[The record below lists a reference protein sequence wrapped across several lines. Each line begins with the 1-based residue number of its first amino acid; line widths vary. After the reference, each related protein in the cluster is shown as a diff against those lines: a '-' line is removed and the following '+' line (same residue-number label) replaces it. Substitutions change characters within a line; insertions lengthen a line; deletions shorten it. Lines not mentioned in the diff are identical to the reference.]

1 MKKLTLF
8 LLLLIS
14 FNSIGQSISCDDL
27 LDKIKY
33 DGYKKGISLVIGSD
47 AISNID
53 WYEYEDMLF
62 AIVRFTSSYKN
73 YVYGGWKYSSY
84 SYINFK
90 SSFENSNS
98 KGTFFN
104 QNIRSAKVDCY

>member
-1 MKKLTLF
+1 ML
-8 LLLLIS
+8 S
-14 FNSIGQSISCDDL
+14 AGQSIDCDDL

-33 DGYKKGISLVIGSD
+33 DGYKKGTSLTLGGSD

-73 YVYGGWKYSSY
+73 YVYGGWEYSSY

-104 QNIRSAKVDCY
+104 QNIRPAKVDCY